1 MDSKILLGKI
11 LQKFSDQKVSKVEG
25 YNSFR
30 YIRETNKAVHVTR
43 EDGKNTTVP
52 FSKIIIAID
61 AFKENPELYL
71 EGPGKLRDF
80 GITHVNSPVWS
91 LLHLLSIEE
100 YKK

>member
-11 LQKFSDQKVSKVEG
+11 LQKFSDQKISKVEE
-25 YNSFR
+25 YNAFE
-30 YIRETNKAVHVTR
+30 YIRETNNAVSVTR
-43 EDGKNTTVP
+43 EDGKDTTVL

-61 AFKENPELYL
+61 AFKENPELYF

-91 LLHLLSIEE
+91 LLHLLTIEE